1 MINAVVFDMD
11 GVITDTEKLYRR
23 FQLEVGLEYGI
34 DEAKMNIICEHLAG
48 GNKYTNRDVFRSFVG
63 DSPDYWEVREKI
75 MDRLDTEIDTHG
87 VELKKGVKETLLELK
102 RRGIKTALATSTKRE
117 RAEKNLKM
125 HDILSLFD
133 QKVYGDMIEPGEGKP
148 KPFIYLKACEL
159 LGEAPASSMAVE
171 DSVNGLISAKTAGLY
186 SVMVVD
192 LIPPGP
198 ATEPYA
204 DKVFYEIKD
213 ILKIING

>member
-1 MINAVVFDMD
+1 MIKAVVFDMD
-11 GVITDTEKLYRR
+11 GVITDSEKLYRR
-23 FQLEVGLEYGI
+23 FQVETGLEYGI
-34 DEAKMNIICEHLAG
+34 EEAKMHTICERIAG
-48 GNKYTNRDVFRSFVG
+48 GNKYTNQRVFRSFVG
-63 DSPDYWEVREKI
+63 DTPDYWEFRDKVMAK
-75 MDRLDTEIDTHG
+75 LDHEIETNG

-102 RRGIKTALATSTKRE
+102 NRGIKTALATSTKRE
-117 RAEKNLKM
+117 RAEKNLKIN
-125 HDILSLFD
+125 DIYELFD
-133 QKVYGDMIEPGEGKP
+133 QKVYGDMIVPGEGKP

-204 DKVFYEIKD
+204 DEVFYEIKD
-213 ILKIING
+213 ILKLI

>member
-1 MINAVVFDMD
+1 MIKAVVFDMD
-11 GVITDTEKLYRR
+11 GVITDSEKLYRR
-23 FQLEVGLEYGI
+23 FQVETGLEYGI
-34 DEAKMNIICEHLAG
+34 EEAKMHTICEHIAG
-48 GNKYTNRDVFRSFVG
+48 GNKYTNQGVFRSFVG
-63 DSPDYWEVREKI
+63 DTPDYWEFRDKVMAK
-75 MDRLDTEIDTHG
+75 LDHEIDTNG
-87 VELKKGVKETLLELK
+87 VELKKGVKETLIEL
-102 RRGIKTALATSTKRE
+102 RNRGIKTALATSTKRE
-117 RAEKNLKM
+117 RAEKNLKFN
-125 HDILSLFD
+125 DIYELFD

-186 SVMVVD
+186 TVMVVD

-204 DKVFYEIKD
+204 DEVFYEIKD
-213 ILKIING
+213 ILKVI

>member
-48 GNKYTNRDVFRSFVG
+48 GNKYANREVFRSFVG
-63 DSPDYWEVREKI
+63 ESPDYWEVREKI
-75 MDRLDTEIDTHG
+75 MERLDAEIEAHG
-87 VELKKGVKETLLELK
+87 VELKKGVKETLTELK
-102 RRGIKTALATSTKRE
+102 NRGIKTALATSTKKE

-125 HDILSLFD
+125 HNILSLFD
-133 QKVYGDMIEPGEGKP
+133 QKVYGDMIKPGEGKP

-159 LGEAPASSMAVE
+159 LGAAPAEAMAVE
-171 DSVNGLISAKTAGLY
+171 DSVNGLISAKTAGLFT
-186 SVMVVD
+186 VMVVD
-192 LIPPGP
+192 LIQPGP

-204 DKVFYEIKD
+204 DKVYDEITQ
-213 ILKIING
+213 ILGII